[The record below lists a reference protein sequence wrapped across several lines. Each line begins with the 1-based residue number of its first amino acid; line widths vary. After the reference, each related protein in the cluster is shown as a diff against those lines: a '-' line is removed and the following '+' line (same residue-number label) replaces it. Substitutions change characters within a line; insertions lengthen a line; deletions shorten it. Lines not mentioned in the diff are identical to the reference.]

1 MGWDCPCGASVGTQ
15 AHWCEALQAR
25 HAERVERLLAP
36 QASLLIA
43 ASSHPGPG
51 GQATAEL
58 MRLTEERRE
67 DMHE

>member
-15 AHWCEALQAR
+15 RHWCEALQRR
-25 HAERVERLLAP
+25 HAERVERLLALLT
-36 QASLLIA
+36 SLLIA
-43 ASSHPGPG
+43 ATPGPT

-67 DMHE
+67 DLP